1 MEGVLYMCGFAGFSD
16 YQEGLSGP
24 PQHWLDLAR
33 RMARRI
39 AHRGPDD
46 QGARVSQNCAL
57 AHARLAVI
65 DPDHGRQP
73 MVLPFEGQEAAI
85 AYNGEIYNAPQLRS
99 DLESRGFRFQ
109 TSCDTEVVLASY
121 LCYGPDCAEKLNGI
135 FAFAVD
141 DPVNQRTFLCRDRFG
156 VKPLFYTLREG
167 KLVFGSEIKALFEF
181 PGVQPVVGREGL
193 CEIFGLGPARTA
205 GCGVFEGIR
214 ELKPGHVAIFDRLG
228 FRELPYFDLEAQPH
242 EETYQQT
249 VEHLRELLL
258 DTVERQLISD
268 VPLCTFLSGGL
279 DSSVVTAIAAQR
291 LKEQGRKLS
300 TYSFEFEGNEEFFT
314 PSSFQPDRDQAWAQR
329 VSQTLGTDHTTLL
342 CGNAALADSLGDAVI
357 VKDLPGMADVDGSLL
372 YFCRQVKQNHT
383 VALCGECADE
393 IFGGYPWFHRKE
405 MFDGSHF
412 PWSNNLDQRGGL
424 LKPELREALAIEEYV
439 GQRLEESL
447 AAVPVLPGESP
458 QEIRMRQ
465 IGYLNIHW
473 FMSTLLDR
481 KDRCSMWSG
490 LEVRVPYADHRIAQY
505 VFNTPWEM
513 KCHNGEPKALLR
525 DAAEGLLPSEI
536 LHRRKSPYP
545 KTHNPGYEA
554 ILKER
559 LTGVL
564 RDSSQPIHKLLSEE
578 TVKGLLNQSFDYGKP
593 WFGQLMAGPQLL
605 AYLLQIN
612 FWLLRYNIHLS
623 I

>member
-1 MEGVLYMCGFAGFSD
+1 MCGFAGFSD

-73 MVLPFEGQEAAI
+73 MVLPFEGQETAI
-85 AYNGEIYNAPQLRS
+85 AYNGEIYNAPELRS

-329 VSQTLGTDHTTLL
+329 VSQTLGTDHITLL

-357 VKDLPGMADVDGSLL
+357 AKDLPGMADVDGSLL
-372 YFCRQVKQNHT
+372 YFCKQVKQNHT

-393 IFGGYPWFHRKE
+393 IFGGYPWFHRKD

-424 LKPELREALAIEEYV
+424 LKPELREALAMEEYV